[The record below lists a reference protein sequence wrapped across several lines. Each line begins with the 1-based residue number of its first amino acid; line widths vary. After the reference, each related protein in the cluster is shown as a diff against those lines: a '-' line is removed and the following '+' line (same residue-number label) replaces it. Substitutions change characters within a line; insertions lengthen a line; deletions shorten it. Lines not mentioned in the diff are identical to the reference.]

1 MTNAELLENFN
12 KTDSSD
18 WFSFDDLCGELDLHE
33 SHNNYDY
40 NYCEVCEKIYVRVK
54 KYWQVSWICTDT
66 KVGHSVY
73 TFDDKPFAISSKRY
87 RKSDEKFQF
96 VSYDAA
102 NSVRNFLLSLVDPDM
117 RAIKLIDMDAEV
129 QNEVEDH

>member
-18 WFSFDDLCGELDLHE
+18 WFSFDNLCGVLDLHE
-33 SHNNYDY
+33 SDYYDS
-40 NYCEVCEKIYVRVK
+40 EVCEKIYVRVK
-54 KYWQVSWICTDT
+54 KYGQVSWICTDT

-117 RAIKLIDMDAEV
+117 RGIKLIDMDA
-129 QNEVEDH
+129 

>member
-18 WFSFDDLCGELDLHE
+18 WASFDGLYEELDFHE
-33 SHNNYDY
+33 SHYYDY
-40 NYCEVCEKIYVRVK
+40 KISEKVYDRIK

-73 TFDDKPFAISSKRY
+73 TFDDVPFAISSKRY

-117 RAIKLIDMDAEV
+117 RGIKLIDMNSEV